1 MKEYI
6 TDTHALIW
14 YLSDDR
20 RLSRGALRAFTDAEQ
35 RRAFILVPSI
45 VLVELVFLLQRE
57 RVPKALVDKAM
68 ALSDEI
74 GSEIRVV
81 PLDLAVAREVASFGP
96 AAIPEMA
103 DRSVAAT
110 ARVLQVP
117 VLTADAEIAASKL
130 VEVIW

>member
-1 MKEYI
+1 MKEYV

-14 YLSDDR
+14 FLARDK
-20 RLSRGALRAFTDAEQ
+20 RLSQRVAQIFSDAKQ
-35 RRAFILVPSI
+35 GRAFILVPSI
-45 VLVELVFLLQRE
+45 VLVELVFLLQRR
-57 RVPKALVDKAM
+57 RVPDSVLRQAFE
-68 ALSDEI
+68 LSEDL
-74 GSEIRVV
+74 GADIRVI

-103 DRSVAAT
+103 DRIVAAT

-117 VLTADAEIAASKL
+117 VLTADSEIAASKL

>member
-20 RLSRGALRAFTDAEQ
+20 RLSRAALRAFTDAEQ

-68 ALSDEI
+68 VLSDEI

-103 DRSVAAT
+103 DRIVAAT

-117 VLTADAEIAASKL
+117 VLTADSEIAASKL